1 MSDQSHRKADPAPTK
16 AERTETP
23 TTGRSQ
29 DQLSDKFT
37 RDKGRQPEAQST
49 KE

>member
-1 MSDQSHRKADPAPTK
+1 MADQSHRKADPVPTK
-16 AERTETP
+16 AERTVTP

-29 DQLSDKFT
+29 DQLSEKPI
-37 RDKGRQPEAQST
+37 RDKGRQPEAQSN